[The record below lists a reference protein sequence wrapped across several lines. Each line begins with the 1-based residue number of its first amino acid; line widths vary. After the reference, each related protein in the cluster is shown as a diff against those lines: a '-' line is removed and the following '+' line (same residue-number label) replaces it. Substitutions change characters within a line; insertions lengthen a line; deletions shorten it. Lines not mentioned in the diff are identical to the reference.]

1 MTKAAG
7 RAWRVLQN
15 SVRTGIHPI
24 LLPGGVKRP
33 FLGWCQRVRLSN
45 IDDDAVPEHRVGA
58 CEPRTVNGWFDS
70 HGDAMV
76 NNELEVTQEASA
88 DNNAGLGDVAFR
100 DLDVFEIFEL

>member
-7 RAWRVLQN
+7 RAGRVLQN

-24 LLPGGVKRP
+24 LLPRGVERP

-45 IDDDAVPEHRVGA
+45 IDDDVVPEHRVGA

-70 HGDAMV
+70 QVPEAGR
-76 NNELEVTQEASA
+76 NSSEVLFGVTTQMQ
-88 DNNAGLGDVAFR
+88 F
-100 DLDVFEIFEL
+100 